1 MRKHR
6 PTLPLVDIATGL
18 RRSAIR
24 YPDGQ
29 PPAVHGCR
37 WCGVA
42 PGRHG
47 LDGWALSAG
56 WHRWTQP
63 TPAQISARM
72 NAQDAAVRA
81 IARELS
87 NA

>member
-1 MRKHR
+1 MHKR
-6 PTLPLVDIATGL
+6 PTLPLVDPATGL

-24 YPDGQ
+24 YPNGQ
-29 PPAVHGCR
+29 PPAATGCR

-47 LDGWALSAG
+47 LDGWARSVG
-56 WHRWTQP
+56 WHRWTHP
-63 TPAQISARM
+63 TSAQISARVD
-72 NAQDAAVRA
+72 AQAAAVRA
-81 IARELS
+81 TARELS